1 MTGAAVLAALGL
13 VVFCAGSV
21 LAGEPFETDTITT
34 SAGNLEITFI
44 GHASLMLRFGG
55 KIIHVDPFDLLADY
69 GQFPKADLLLLTHEH
84 RDHLSPGA
92 LKKVRTEKTVVVL
105 TRLCAEQVGGGT
117 VMKNG
122 DVLTIMGIRIEAV
135 PAYNL
140 VHKRPDGAFYHPR
153 GDGNGYVL
161 TFGQTRVYIAGDT
174 ENTPEMKAL
183 KNIDYAF
190 LPMNLPYTMTPEM
203 VADGARAFKPK
214 VLYPYHYGDSDTS
227 RLVTLL
233 KDTPEIEVRVRR
245 MK

>member
-1 MTGAAVLAALGL
+1 MTGAAVLAALGIA
-13 VVFCAGSV
+13 VFCAGSV

-34 SAGNLEITFI
+34 SAGNLQITFI
-44 GHASLMLRFGG
+44 GHASLMLRFDG
-55 KIIHVDPFDLLADY
+55 KIIHVDPFDQLADY
-69 GQFPKADLLLLTHEH
+69 GQFPKADLVLLTHEH

-92 LKKVRTEKTVVVL
+92 LKKARTGKTVVVL
-105 TRLCAEQVGGGT
+105 TRLCAEQVTGGT

-140 VHKRPDGAFYHPR
+140 VHKRPDGALYHPR

-161 TFGQTRVYIAGDT
+161 TFGDKRVYIAGDT

-233 KDTPEIEVRVRR
+233 KDAPGIEVRVRR

>member
-1 MTGAAVLAALGL
+1 MTGAAVLTALGL

-34 SAGNLEITFI
+34 STGNLEVTFI

-55 KIIHVDPFDLLADY
+55 KIIHVDPFDQLADY

-84 RDHLSPGA
+84 GDHLSPAA
-92 LKKVRTEKTVVVL
+92 LKKVRTGKTVVVL

-140 VHKRPDGAFYHPR
+140 VHKRPYGAFYHPR
-153 GDGNGYVL
+153 GDGNGYIL
-161 TFGQTRVYIAGDT
+161 TFGETRVYIAGDT

>member
-1 MTGAAVLAALGL
+1 MTGAAMLAALGI

-21 LAGEPFETDTITT
+21 LAGEPFETDAITT
-34 SAGNLEITFI
+34 SAGDLQITFI
-44 GHASLMLRFGG
+44 GHASLMLRFEG
-55 KIIHVDPFDLLADY
+55 KIIHVDPFDQLADY
-69 GQFPKADLLLLTHEH
+69 GQFPKADLVLITHEH

-92 LKKVRTEKTVVVL
+92 LKQVRTGKSVVVL
-105 TRLCAEQVGGGT
+105 TKLGAEQVGGGT

-140 VHKRPDGAFYHPR
+140 VHKRPDGTFFHPR

-161 TFGQTRVYIAGDT
+161 TFGDKRVYIAGDT

-183 KNIDYAF
+183 KHIDYAF

-203 VADGARAFKPK
+203 VADGAKAFKPK
-214 VLYPYHYGDSDTS
+214 VLYPYHYGDSDVS

>member
-1 MTGAAVLAALGL
+1 MTGAAVLATLGL

-55 KIIHVDPFDLLADY
+55 KIIHVDPFDQLADY

-105 TRLCAEQVGGGT
+105 TKLCAEQVGGGT

-153 GDGNGYVL
+153 GDRNGYVL